1 MEEQSRNSTY
11 SLIEGPGLPIADQV
25 VCMDLTEDD
34 YLLYSCVKL
43 YLQLNQQNL
52 SISEPGETG
61 GSLGQAGLEMAR
73 GLYFSFQ

>member
-11 SLIEGPGLPIADQV
+11 SLIESPGLPVADQL
-25 VCMDLTEDD
+25 VCMDLTRDD

-43 YLQLNQQNL
+43 YQQLNKQNL

-61 GSLGQAGLEMAR
+61 GQDRPGSSREI
-73 GLYFSFQ
+73 

>member
-11 SLIEGPGLPIADQV
+11 SLIEGPGLPLADQL
-25 VCMDLTEDD
+25 VCLDLTEDD

-61 GSLGQAGLEMAR
+61 GSGGP
-73 GLYFSFQ
+73 GNSWVFLYFSFQ